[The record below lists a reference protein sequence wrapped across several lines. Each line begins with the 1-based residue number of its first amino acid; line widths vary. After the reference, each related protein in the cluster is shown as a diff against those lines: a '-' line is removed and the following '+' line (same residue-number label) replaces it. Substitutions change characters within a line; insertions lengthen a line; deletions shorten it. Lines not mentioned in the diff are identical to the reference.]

1 MERTTQLFT
10 EFNERLSK
18 VCEAFADQVSSAD
31 GPTEGEMAEHF
42 KNFRGYIEQNTD
54 PFWKE
59 KKDYLDGK
67 SGEEFIG
74 EMDMDAAMAAFDE
87 SAMLIDDEATPYPL
101 VERLKSFGDP
111 ACEKLLAKV
120 LDAAWQAADGEDENE
135 FFIRFQPCVAA
146 IRFFGAAEYEPAME
160 PVLTRF
166 CSFESTQE
174 YIADSV
180 KVMMLGLGEKAVPTL
195 IDFMLERSDEEI
207 TGPYEDMM
215 IMLTHVGI
223 KHPQNEIYQ
232 ALRAA
237 FRRMKS
243 KVIAVICIG
252 DYGDPRGIALLKG
265 YLDRTVHTIDRET
278 FYEALSAI
286 RRLGGEIN
294 DIQDPFHDFTNKV
307 PKKKDQDKK

>member
-1 MERTTQLFT
+1 MERTTKLFT
-10 EFNERLSK
+10 EFNQRLSK
-18 VCEAFADQVSSAD
+18 VCEAFADQVSSED

-42 KNFRGYIEQNTD
+42 KNFRGYIEQETA

-59 KKDYLDGK
+59 KKSYLDDVT
-67 SGEEFIG
+67 GEEFLSA
-74 EMDMDAAMAAFDE
+74 MDMDTALAAFCE
-87 SAMLIDDEATPYPL
+87 SAKLIDDEATPYPL

-111 ACEKLLAKV
+111 ACEWLLKMV
-120 LDAAWQAADGEDENE
+120 LDNSWEPAEGEDENE
-135 FFIRFQPCVAA
+135 FFVKFQPCVAA
-146 IRFFGAAEYEPAME
+146 IRIFGAAKYEPAME

-166 CSFESTQE
+166 CSFASTQE

-180 KVMMLGLGEKAVPTL
+180 KVMMLGLEDKAVPVL
-195 IDFMLERSDEEI
+195 IDFMLERSDEDI

-215 IMLTHVGI
+215 IMLTSVGI
-223 KHPQNEIYQ
+223 KNQQNEIYQ
-232 ALRAA
+232 ALRAG
-237 FRRMKS
+237 FRRMKN

-294 DIQDPFHDFTNKV
+294 DIQDPFHDFTKRV
-307 PKKKDQDKK
+307 PKKDDGKK

>member
-10 EFNERLSK
+10 EFNELISK
-18 VCEAFADQVSSAD
+18 VCEEFADKVTSSE
-31 GPTEGEMAEHF
+31 GPTEAEMAEHF
-42 KNFRGYIEQNTD
+42 KEFRPYIEQNTE

-59 KKDYLDGK
+59 SKDYLDGRT
-67 SGEEFIG
+67 GEEFIG
-74 EMDMDAAMAAFDE
+74 EMDMETALAAFDE
-87 SAMLIDDEATPYPL
+87 AAMIVDDEATPFPL
-101 VERLKSFGDP
+101 VDRLKSFGEP
-111 ACEKLLAKV
+111 ACERLLKKV
-120 LDAAWQAADGEDENE
+120 LDTSWQPADGEDENE
-135 FFIRFQPCVAA
+135 FFVKFQPCVSA

-160 PVLTRF
+160 PVLERF
-166 CSFESTQE
+166 CSFEKTQE

-180 KVMMLGLGEKAVPTL
+180 KVMMLGLGDKAVPVL
-195 IDFMLERSDEEI
+195 IDFMLNRSDEDVS
-207 TGPYEDMM
+207 GPYEDMM

-223 KHPQNEIYQ
+223 KHQQNEIYQ
-232 ALRAA
+232 ALRAG
-237 FRRMKS
+237 FRRMKN

-265 YLDRTVHTIDRET
+265 YLDRNVHTIDRET

-307 PKKKDQDKK
+307 PKKDQGKK

>member
-67 SGEEFIG
+67 TGEEFIG

-278 FYEALSAI
+278 FYETLSAI

>member
-10 EFNERLSK
+10 DFNERLSK
-18 VCEAFADQVSSAD
+18 VCEKFADQVSSAD

-42 KNFRGYIEQNTD
+42 KNFRGYIETETA

-59 KKDYLDGK
+59 KKSYLDGLT
-67 SGEEFIG
+67 GEKFIS
-74 EMDMDAAMAAFDE
+74 ELDMDTALAAFCE
-87 SAMLIDDEATPYPL
+87 SAKIIDDEATPYPL

-111 ACEKLLAKV
+111 ACEWLLKMV
-120 LDAAWQAADGEDENE
+120 LDSSWQPEEGEDENE
-135 FFIRFQPCVAA
+135 FFVKFQPCVAA
-146 IRFFGAAEYEPAME
+146 IRFFGAAEYAPAME
-160 PVLTRF
+160 PVLSRF
-166 CSFESTQE
+166 CSFSSTQE

-180 KVMMLGLGEKAVPTL
+180 KVMMLGLGDQAVPVL
-195 IDFMLERSDEEI
+195 IDFMLNRSDEEI

-215 IMLTHVGI
+215 IMLTHVGM
-223 KHPQNEIYQ
+223 KKKQDEIYQ
-232 ALRAA
+232 ALRAG
-237 FRRMKS
+237 FRRMKA

-307 PKKKDQDKK
+307 PKKGEGKK

>member
-18 VCEAFADQVSSAD
+18 VCEAFADQVSSAE

-42 KNFRGYIEQNTD
+42 KNFRGYIEQETE

-59 KKDYLDGK
+59 KKSYLDGK
-67 SGEEFIG
+67 TGEEFIG
-74 EMDMDAAMAAFDE
+74 ELDMDAALAAFCE
-87 SAMLIDDEATPYPL
+87 AARLIDDEATPYPL
-101 VERLKSFGDP
+101 VDRLKSFGDP
-111 ACEKLLAKV
+111 ACEWLLKMV
-120 LDAAWQAADGEDENE
+120 LDDSWEPVEGEDENE
-135 FFIRFQPCVAA
+135 FFVKFQPCVAA

-166 CSFESTQE
+166 CSFPSTQE

-180 KVMMLGLGEKAVPTL
+180 KVMMLGLGEKAVPVLTE
-195 IDFMLERSDEEI
+195 FMLERSDAEI

-223 KHPQNEIYQ
+223 KHPSNEIYQ
-232 ALRAA
+232 ALRSG
-237 FRRMKS
+237 FRRMKA

-294 DIQDPFHDFTNKV
+294 DIQDPFHDFTKRV
-307 PKKKDQDKK
+307 PKKDEGKK

>member
-10 EFNERLSK
+10 EFNERISK
-18 VCEAFADQVSSAD
+18 VCEDFADQVSSKE

-42 KNFRGYIEQNTD
+42 KSFRSYISANTD

-59 KKDYLDGK
+59 EKKYLDGQT
-67 SGEEFIG
+67 GEAFLESLDL
-74 EMDMDAAMAAFDE
+74 EQTLAAFNE
-87 SAMLIDDEATPYPL
+87 SAMIIDDEATPYPL
-101 VERLKSFGDP
+101 VDHLKSFGDE
-111 ACEKLLAKV
+111 ACEKLLKMV
-120 LDAAWQAADGEDENE
+120 LDAQWQPEEGEDENE
-135 FFIRFQPCVAA
+135 FFVKFQPCVAA
-146 IRFFGAAEYEPAME
+146 IRFFGSAQYEPAME

-166 CSFESTQE
+166 CSFEKTQE

-180 KVMMLGLGEKAVPTL
+180 KVMMMGLGDKAVPVL
-195 IDFMLERSDEEI
+195 IDFLLNRSDEEI

-215 IMLTHVGI
+215 IMLTHVGQQN
-223 KHPQNEIYQ
+223 KQNEIYQ
-232 ALRAA
+232 AIRAA
-237 FRRMKS
+237 FRRMKA

-307 PKKKDQDKK
+307 PKKEEKK

>member
-1 MERTTQLFT
+1 MDCTTKLFT
-10 EFNERLSK
+10 EFNQNISK
-18 VCEAFADQVSSAD
+18 VCEAFADQVSSKD

-42 KNFRGYIEQNTD
+42 KNFRAYIEQQTA

-67 SGEEFIG
+67 TGEEYISG
-74 EMDMDAAMAAFDE
+74 LDLQEALAAFNE

-101 VERLKSFGDP
+101 VDRLKNAGP
-111 ACEKLLAKV
+111 EACEQLLKMV
-120 LDAAWQAADGEDENE
+120 LDTPWQPAEGEDENE
-135 FFIRFQPCVAA
+135 FFTKFQPCVAA

-160 PVLTRF
+160 PVLARF
-166 CSFESTQE
+166 CSFSSTQE

-180 KVMMLGLGEKAVPTL
+180 KVMMMGMGQKGVPVL
-195 IDFMLERSDEEI
+195 IDFMLNRSDEEI

-215 IMLTHVGI
+215 IILTHVGS
-223 KHPQNEIYQ
+223 NDRSDEIYQ
-232 ALRAA
+232 ALRAG

-243 KVIAVICIG
+243 KVIAVICMG
-252 DYGDPRGIALLKG
+252 DYGDPRAIALLKG

-294 DIQDPFHDFTNKV
+294 DIQDPFHDFTKKV
-307 PKKKDQDKK
+307 PKDQKK

>member
-10 EFNERLSK
+10 EFNQRLSK
-18 VCEAFADQVSSAD
+18 VCEAFADQVSSAE

-42 KNFRGYIEQNTD
+42 KNFRGYIEQETA

-59 KKDYLDGK
+59 KKSYLDGMT
-67 SGEEFIG
+67 GEEFVG
-74 EMDMDAAMAAFDE
+74 QLDMEEALAAFSE
-87 SAMLIDDEATPYPL
+87 SATLIDDEATPYPL

-111 ACEKLLAKV
+111 ACERLLKMV
-120 LDAAWQAADGEDENE
+120 LDANWQPEESEDENA
-135 FFIRFQPCVAA
+135 FFVKFQPCVAA

-166 CSFESTQE
+166 CSFTSTQE

-180 KVMMLGLGEKAVPTL
+180 KVMMLGLGEKGVPML
-195 IDFMLERSDEEI
+195 IDFMLKRSDEEI

-215 IMLTHVGI
+215 IMLTQVGI
-223 KHPQNEIYQ
+223 KHPDNEIYQ
-232 ALRAA
+232 ALRAG
-237 FRRMKS
+237 FRRMKA

-294 DIQDPFHDFTNKV
+294 DIQDPFHDFTKRV
-307 PKKKDQDKK
+307 PKKDDGKK

>member
-1 MERTTQLFT
+1 MDCTTRLFS

-18 VCEAFADQVSSAD
+18 VCEEFADKVTSSE
-31 GPTEGEMAEHF
+31 GPTEAEMAEHF
-42 KNFRGYIEQNTD
+42 KDFRPYIEQNTE

-59 KKDYLDGK
+59 PKDYLDGK
-67 SGEEFIG
+67 TGEEFISA
-74 EMDMDAAMAAFDE
+74 MDLEEALASFNE
-87 SAMLIDDEATPYPL
+87 SAKIIDDEATPAPL
-101 VERLKSFGDP
+101 VERLKSFGEP
-111 ACEKLLAKV
+111 ACERLLKMV
-120 LDAAWQAADGEDENE
+120 MKTPWEPSEGEDENE
-135 FFIRFQPCVAA
+135 FFVKFQPCVAA
-146 IRFFGAAEYEPAME
+146 IRFFGSAEYEPAME
-160 PVLTRF
+160 PVLTQF
-166 CSFESTQE
+166 CSFSSTQE

-180 KVMMLGLGEKAVPTL
+180 KVMMLGLGSKGVPTL
-195 IDFMLERSDEEI
+195 IDFLLNRSDENI

-215 IMLTHVGI
+215 IILTHVGI
-223 KHPQNEIYQ
+223 KQPDNEIYQ
-232 ALRAA
+232 ALRAG

-265 YLDRTVHTIDRET
+265 YLDRNTHTIDRET

-307 PKKKDQDKK
+307 PKKKDDKK

>member
-1 MERTTQLFT
+1 MERTTKLFT

-18 VCEAFADQVSSAD
+18 VCEAFADQVSSED

-42 KNFRGYIEQNTD
+42 KNFRGYIENETA

-59 KKDYLDGK
+59 KKGYLDGK
-67 SGEEFIG
+67 TGEEFIS
-74 EMDMDAAMAAFDE
+74 EMDMDTALASFCE
-87 SAMLIDDEATPYPL
+87 SAKLIDDEATPYPL

-111 ACEKLLAKV
+111 ACEWLLKMV
-120 LDAAWQAADGEDENE
+120 LDNSWEPAEGEDENE
-135 FFIRFQPCVAA
+135 FFVKFQPCVAA
-146 IRFFGAAEYEPAME
+146 IRFFGAAKYEPAME

-166 CSFESTQE
+166 CSFASTQE

-180 KVMMLGLGEKAVPTL
+180 KVMMLGLEDKAVPVL
-195 IDFMLERSDEEI
+195 IDFMLNRSDEEI

-215 IMLTHVGI
+215 IMLTSVGI
-223 KHPQNEIYQ
+223 KNQQNEIYQ
-232 ALRAA
+232 ALRAG
-237 FRRMKS
+237 FRRMKN

-252 DYGDPRGIALLKG
+252 DYGDMRGIALLKG

-294 DIQDPFHDFTNKV
+294 DIQDPFHDFTKRV
-307 PKKKDQDKK
+307 PKKEDGKK

>member
-1 MERTTQLFT
+1 MDCTKQLFT

-18 VCEAFADQVSSAD
+18 VCEEFADLVSSKE
-31 GPTEGEMAEHF
+31 GPTESEMAEHF
-42 KNFRGYIEQNTD
+42 KNFRSYIETKTHD
-54 PFWKE
+54 FWSE
-59 KKDYLDGK
+59 PKDYLDGK
-67 SGEEFIG
+67 TGEAFIG
-74 EMDMDAAMAAFDE
+74 EMDMEQALSAFNEAAE
-87 SAMLIDDEATPYPL
+87 IIDDEATPYPL
-101 VERLKSFGDP
+101 VNRLLSFGGD
-111 ACEKLLAKV
+111 ACEKMLTMV
-120 LDAAWQAADGEDENE
+120 LEKPWQPEEGEDENE

-146 IRFFGAAEYEPAME
+146 IRYFGTAKYEPAME

-166 CSFESTQE
+166 CSYTSTQE

-180 KVMMLGLGEKAVPTL
+180 KVMMMGLETKGVPML
-195 IDFMLERSDEEI
+195 IDFLLERSDEEI

-215 IMLTHVGI
+215 IMLTHVGQ
-223 KHPQNEIYQ
+223 KVPSNDIYQ
-232 ALRAA
+232 ALRAG

-265 YLDRTVHTIDRET
+265 YLDRNVHTIDRET

-307 PKKKDQDKK
+307 PKDKKDKK

>member
-10 EFNERLSK
+10 EFNQRISK
-18 VCEAFADQVSSAD
+18 VCEDFADQVSSKE

-42 KNFRGYIEQNTD
+42 KNFRSYISSNTD

-59 KKDYLDGK
+59 EKKYLDGQT
-67 SGEEFIG
+67 GEAFIQALDL
-74 EMDMDAAMAAFDE
+74 EQTLAAFKEAAMI
-87 SAMLIDDEATPYPL
+87 IDDESTPYPL
-101 VERLKSFGDP
+101 VDHLKSFGEE
-111 ACEKLLAKV
+111 ACEKLLKMV
-120 LDAAWQAADGEDENE
+120 LDAKWQPEEGEDENE
-135 FFIRFQPCVAA
+135 FFVNFQPSVAA
-146 IRFFGAAEYEPAME
+146 IRFFGAAQYEPAME

-166 CSFESTQE
+166 CSFDKTQE

-180 KVMMLGLGEKAVPTL
+180 KVMMMGLGNKAVPIL
-195 IDFMLERSDEEI
+195 IDFMLNRSDEEI

-215 IMLTHVGI
+215 IMLTHVGQQDR
-223 KHPQNEIYQ
+223 QNEIYQ

-237 FRRMKS
+237 FRRMKA

-252 DYGDPRGIALLKG
+252 DYGDPRGISLLKG

-307 PKKKDQDKK
+307 PKKDNGKK

>member
-18 VCEAFADQVSSAD
+18 VCEAFADQVSSAE

-42 KNFRGYIEQNTD
+42 KNFRGYIEQETE

-59 KKDYLDGK
+59 KKSYLDGK
-67 SGEEFIG
+67 TGEEFIG
-74 EMDMDAAMAAFDE
+74 ELDLDAALAAFCE
-87 SAMLIDDEATPYPL
+87 SARLIDDEATPYPL
-101 VERLKSFGDP
+101 VDRLKSFGDP
-111 ACEKLLAKV
+111 ACEWLLKMV
-120 LDAAWQAADGEDENE
+120 LEDSWAPVEGEDENE
-135 FFIRFQPCVAA
+135 FFVKFQPCVAA

-166 CSFESTQE
+166 CSFPSTQE

-180 KVMMLGLGEKAVPTL
+180 KVMMLGLGEKAVPVLTE
-195 IDFMLERSDEEI
+195 FMLDRSDADI

-223 KHPQNEIYQ
+223 KHPSNEIYQ
-232 ALRAA
+232 ALRSG
-237 FRRMKS
+237 FRRMKA

-294 DIQDPFHDFTNKV
+294 DIQDPFHDFTKRA
-307 PKKKDQDKK
+307 PKKDEGKK

>member
-10 EFNERLSK
+10 DFNKRLSK
-18 VCEAFADQVSSAD
+18 VCEAFADQVSSAE

-42 KNFRGYIEQNTD
+42 KNFRSYIEQETN

-59 KKDYLDGK
+59 KKSYLDGMT
-67 SGEEFIG
+67 GEEFIG
-74 EMDMDAAMAAFDE
+74 EMDMETALAAFSE
-87 SAMLIDDEATPYPL
+87 SATLIDDEATPFPL

-111 ACEKLLAKV
+111 ACERLLKMV
-120 LDAAWQAADGEDENE
+120 LDANWQPEEGEDENA
-135 FFIRFQPCVAA
+135 FFVKFQPCVAA
-146 IRFFGAAEYEPAME
+146 IRFFGSAEYEPAME

-166 CSFESTQE
+166 CSFPSTQE

-180 KVMMLGLGEKAVPTL
+180 KVMMLGLGERGVPML
-195 IDFMLERSDEEI
+195 IDFMLERSDADI

-215 IMLTHVGI
+215 IMLTQVGI
-223 KHPQNEIYQ
+223 KNPQNEIYQ
-232 ALRAA
+232 ALRAG
-237 FRRMKS
+237 FRRMKA

-294 DIQDPFHDFTNKV
+294 DIQDPFHDFTKRV
-307 PKKKDQDKK
+307 PKKDDGKK

>member
-1 MERTTQLFT
+1 MDCTTRLFS

-18 VCEAFADQVSSAD
+18 VCEEFADKVSSSE
-31 GPTEGEMAEHF
+31 GPTEAEMAEHF
-42 KNFRGYIEQNTD
+42 KDFRPYIEQNTE

-59 KKDYLDGK
+59 PKDYLDGK
-67 SGEEFIG
+67 TGEEFISA
-74 EMDMDAAMAAFDE
+74 MDLEEALASFNE
-87 SAMLIDDEATPYPL
+87 SAKIIDDEATPSPL
-101 VERLKSFGDP
+101 VERLKSFGEP
-111 ACEKLLAKV
+111 ACERLLNMVMETPWEPAE
-120 LDAAWQAADGEDENE
+120 GEDENE
-135 FFIRFQPCVAA
+135 FFVKFQPCVAA
-146 IRFFGAAEYEPAME
+146 IRFFGSAEYEPAME
-160 PVLTRF
+160 PVLTQF
-166 CSFESTQE
+166 CSFSSTQE

-180 KVMMLGLGEKAVPTL
+180 KVMMLGLGSKGVPTL
-195 IDFMLERSDEEI
+195 IDFLLNRSDENI

-215 IMLTHVGI
+215 IILTHVGI
-223 KHPQNEIYQ
+223 KQPDNEIYQ
-232 ALRAA
+232 ALRAG

-265 YLDRTVHTIDRET
+265 YLDRNTHTIDRET

-307 PKKKDQDKK
+307 PKKKDDKK

>member
-1 MERTTQLFT
+1 MAQTTQLFT
-10 EFNERLSK
+10 EFNKRLSK
-18 VCEAFADQVSSAD
+18 VCEAFADQVTSED

-42 KNFRGYIEQNTD
+42 KNFRAYIERETA

-59 KKDYLDGK
+59 KKSYLDGQD
-67 SGEEFIG
+67 GETYISELNL
-74 EMDMDAAMAAFDE
+74 EEALDAFNEA
-87 SAMLIDDEATPYPL
+87 SMLIDDEATPYPL
-101 VERLKSFGDP
+101 VERLKSFGEP
-111 ACEKLLAKV
+111 ACERLLNMV
-120 LDAAWQAADGEDENE
+120 LDASWQPKEDEDENE
-135 FFIRFQPCVAA
+135 FFVKFQPCVAA
-146 IRFFGAAEYEPAME
+146 IRFFGTAQYEPAME

-166 CSFESTQE
+166 CSFPSTQE

-180 KVMMLGLGEKAVPTL
+180 KVMMLGLAEKSVPTL
-195 IDFMLERSDEEI
+195 IDFLLNRSDEEI

-215 IMLTHVGI
+215 IMLTQVGI
-223 KHPQNEIYQ
+223 KNQQNEIYQ

-237 FRRMKS
+237 FRRMKA

-286 RRLGGEIN
+286 RRMGGEIN
-294 DIQDPFHDFTNKV
+294 DIQDPFHDFTNKAG
-307 PKKKDQDKK
+307 KKAPDKK

>member
-1 MERTTQLFT
+1 MESTTLLFT
-10 EFNERLSK
+10 EFNKKLSK
-18 VCEAFADQVSSAD
+18 VCEAFADQVSSVD
-31 GPTEGEMAEHF
+31 GPTESEMAEHF
-42 KNFRGYIEQNTD
+42 KNFRSYIEEQTR
-54 PFWKE
+54 PFWSE
-59 KKDYLDGK
+59 KKSYLDGK
-67 SGEEFIG
+67 TGE
-74 EMDMDAAMAAFDE
+74 AFLAELDLDQTLEAFYE
-87 SAMLIDDEATPYPL
+87 SASLIDDEATPYPL
-101 VERLKSFGDP
+101 VDRLLHFGDEACERLLKM
-111 ACEKLLAKV
+111 V
-120 LDAAWQAADGEDENE
+120 MDASWQPEEGEDENE
-135 FFIRFQPCVAA
+135 FFVRFQPAVAA
-146 IRFFGAAEYEPAME
+146 IRFFGTAKYEPAME

-166 CSFESTQE
+166 CSYSSTQE

-180 KVMMLGLGEKAVPTL
+180 KVMMLGLGEKGVPTL
-195 IDFMLERSDEEI
+195 IDFMLNRSDEEV

-215 IMLTHVGI
+215 IMLTHVGQ
-223 KHPQNEIYQ
+223 KVPSNEIYQ

-294 DIQDPFHDFTNKV
+294 DIQDPFHDFTNRA
-307 PKKKDQDKK
+307 KKKEQ